1 MITRVL
7 SGISRYSGFWSGI
20 YCRLRLL
27 TCPFGRISEFVP
39 ARGRILDLGCG
50 AGVFSFLLSVSL
62 PSRQIIAMDCRAERL
77 RSSARVAEENGF
89 GALSFVQGDILSF
102 PYPGP
107 ADCILLVDVLY
118 QLPFEQ
124 KTAVIRKCYETL
136 ANDGVLLVK
145 ETDAGPGWKAL
156 FCYLQEMMLARLI
169 KLNRGRVEPLACAAW
184 MKLLA
189 EEGFSAVMRRIDK
202 GYPYPHVLFVCRK
215 TERG

>member
-50 AGVFSFLLSVSL
+50 FGVLSFLLSASL
-62 PSRQIIAMDCRAERL
+62 PSRQIIAVDCRAERL

-89 GALSFVQGDILSF
+89 ESLSFVQGDILSL

-118 QLPFEQ
+118 QLPFEE
-124 KTAVIRKCYETL
+124 KIAVIRKCYETL

-156 FCYLQEMMLARLI
+156 FCYLQEIIFARLI
-169 KLNRGRVEPLACAAW
+169 KLNRERVEPLTCAAW

-189 EEGFSAVMRRIDK
+189 EEGLSVGIRRIDK

-215 TERG
+215 TEGR